1 MLTLSAEKRTTKNL
15 KNLRNN
21 DKIPAVCYGLGNE
34 AISITVPVR
43 DFNKI
48 WKEAG
53 ETTAVT
59 IDIENKKVTTL
70 IHAVQYHPITSIPV
84 HIDFMIID
92 MKKDI
97 EVNVPIEFVGLPEA
111 EKLGL
116 GTLVKVLHEIEIK
129 ALPAD
134 MPHLL
139 TVDVSGLANLD
150 SQIHVK
156 DIKLPK
162 GVISITDGDEVV
174 ALIASFNEEKETSEE
189 LDLTSIEVEK
199 KGKKEEDIA

>member
-59 IDIENKKVTTL
+59 IGIENKKVTTL